1 MSTTYFYPN
10 SVPQAIY
17 DGYAAACWNCQPRVE
32 PSNVVDTVFTAMAN
46 PPV

>member
-1 MSTTYFYPN
+1 MTTSYFYPAY
-10 SVPQAIY
+10 PQAVY
-17 DGYAAACWNCQPRVE
+17 DAYAASCWICQPRVE

>member
-1 MSTTYFYPN
+1 MATSYFYPPH
-10 SVPQAIY
+10 PQAVY
-17 DGYAAACWNCQPRVE
+17 DGYAAACWVCQPRVE